1 MIDQVHTAGD
11 EVTFTCQ
18 ATSEPISTIQWY
30 FNDIPLNESDKYEIS
45 TELLNYNNKISELTV
60 KRVESSDVGTYTCY
74 AVNGISVDN
83 SSGVLSVNGMSLW
96 DALCCLTAQVNKNGI
111 FEFRG
116 LVKPGPISYQYK
128 LRIN

>member
-45 TELLNYNNKISELTV
+45 TELLNYNNKTSELTV
-60 KRVESSDVGTYTCY
+60 KRVESSDVGTYTCH
-74 AVNGISVDN
+74 AANEISVDN
-83 SSGVLSVNGMSLW
+83 SSGVLSVNGMCGMHYTVWLLILIRPVQPIAASVVWLSLLFM
-96 DALCCLTAQVNKNGI
+96 AN
-111 FEFRG
+111 
-116 LVKPGPISYQYK
+116 PS
-128 LRIN
+128 

>member
-45 TELLNYNNKISELTV
+45 TELLNYNNKTSELTV

-96 DALCCLTAQVNKNGI
+96 DVLCCLSAQVNENGI